1 MTICSLK
8 NLFNNQIIYFH
19 TYILKSMLLLL
30 NVLVIPN
37 CVRQREKKIVCLFRA
52 EPGGVFLAGS
62 DVEETRNPSFFFL
75 ISNLFLSFFFA
86 GFVASILRID

>member
-1 MTICSLK
+1 
-8 NLFNNQIIYFH
+8 
-19 TYILKSMLLLL
+19 MLLLL

-62 DVEETRNPSFFFL
+62 DVEDGWRVSYLEPIPL
-75 ISNLFLSFFFA
+75 LFLFCGLPGEHFA
-86 GFVASILRID
+86 T